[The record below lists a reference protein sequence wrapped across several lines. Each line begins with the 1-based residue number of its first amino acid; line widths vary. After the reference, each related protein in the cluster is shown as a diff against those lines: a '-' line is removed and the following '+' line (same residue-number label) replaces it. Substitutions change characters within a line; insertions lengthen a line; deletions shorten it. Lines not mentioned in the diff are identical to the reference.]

1 MTQPPPA
8 ESLTWNVAG
17 LLAEDPGASREYEV
31 AGARLALDDDLEL
44 ARPIAGH
51 VRFRRT
57 NRGILVD
64 ASLTAALAAECSRCL
79 RPMEI
84 PVEVRLEE
92 EFLPALDLATGKPL
106 STAAEPDVAR
116 LTDHHEVELGPLVRD
131 DLLLAVPIAPVHD
144 RDCPGLCVVCGLPL
158 DEGVHDHE
166 VDEVDPRLEA
176 LRNFKADDAPD

>member
-1 MTQPPPA
+1 MTQPPAA

-17 LLAEDPGASREYEV
+17 LLAEDSGASREYEV

-44 ARPIAGH
+44 ARPIAGY

-64 ASLTAALAAECSRCL
+64 ASLTAGLAAECSRCL

-84 PVEVRLEE
+84 PVEIRLEE
-92 EFLPALDLATGKPL
+92 EFLPGLDLATGKPL
-106 STAAEPDVAR
+106 STEAEPDVAR

-144 RDCPGLCVVCGLPL
+144 ADCPGLCVVCGLPL

-166 VDEVDPRLEA
+166 VDDIDPRLEA
-176 LRNFKADDAPD
+176 LRNFKADDAPG